1 MSSQQ
6 LADAGAPRV
15 VDSLIDEVE
24 RLCVTALSMDTLE
37 EVECFL
43 DSLDPV
49 LRLHIGNTIQ
59 FIRDR
64 RLERTAC
71 LPLAPVSFGA
81 SLSVGISKGS
91 SGASTPQL
99 PSKQSETFKQPV
111 RATSAR
117 RAQHNTQMAQR
128 LLTPKRPGTSSK
140 KGRLEHQKAGR
151 PLVKRQDG
159 SRQTT

>member
-6 LADAGAPRV
+6 LAEAGMPRIA
-15 VDSLIDEVE
+15 DSMLDVVE
-24 RLCVTALSMDTLE
+24 RHCVTALSLDTPE

-43 DSLDPV
+43 DCLDPEM
-49 LRLHIGNTIQ
+49 RLHIGYVVQ

-64 RLERTAC
+64 RLERSAC
-71 LPLAPVSFGA
+71 LQGIS
-81 SLSVGISKGS
+81 ISKGS

-99 PSKQSETFKQPV
+99 PLKQSETIKQLD

-117 RAQHNTQMAQR
+117 RVQHDTQMVQR
-128 LLTPKRPGTSSK
+128 ILAPKRPGTCSK
-140 KGRLEHQKAGR
+140 KGRQEHQKAGR